1 MSDTEDEIIAKVSDY
16 LDGALKGPDKEAVAK
31 KIADEPEWKH
41 VHDEMV
47 ETRNAISGLQKAHAP
62 PTFAEDVTST
72 IHKRSAG
79 RFFAKRTFG
88 DRVPFG
94 VLLVIALV
102 MLVAIAGVLWM
113 SQTGS
118 LKVQNEPAHEHGS
131 AVVP

>member
-1 MSDTEDEIIAKVSDY
+1 MSDEEDEIIAKVSDY
-16 LDGALKGPDKEAVAK
+16 VEGTLEGPEKEVVAK
-31 KIADEPEWKH
+31 KIADDPAWKR

-47 ETRNAISGLQKAHAP
+47 ETREAISGLQKAHAP

-94 VLLVIALV
+94 VLLVVALV

-118 LKVQNEPAHEHGS
+118 LKVRNETTHEHGS